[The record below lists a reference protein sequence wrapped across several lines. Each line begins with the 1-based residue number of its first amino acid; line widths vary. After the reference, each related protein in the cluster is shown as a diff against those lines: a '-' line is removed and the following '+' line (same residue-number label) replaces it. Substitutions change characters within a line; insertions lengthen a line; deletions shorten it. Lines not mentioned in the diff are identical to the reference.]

1 MRRIGAVF
9 LFLLWAQVATAN
21 AMPCALSCLLEKDV
35 AHHQHEGL
43 AENHDVG
50 HHLSSSAISAP
61 EFCGTPQLMVVSFV
75 PAEFPSPPP
84 IQIAEFALS
93 PSAPATTASAILEF
107 ATPPPRA

>member
-21 AMPCALSCLLEKDV
+21 AMPCALSCLLEKDI
-35 AHHQHEGL
+35 AHHLHQGL
-43 AENHDVG
+43 AEDHVIA
-50 HHLSSSAISAP
+50 HHLSGSAVSAP

-75 PAEFPSPPP
+75 PPEFPSPPP
-84 IQIAEFALS
+84 IQVTEFTLT
-93 PSAPATTASAILEF
+93 PTAPATTASAVLEF